1 MTKGVRITTIIALFT
16 IGTALALFAIGLAW
30 PTSPFGAAM
39 TGDHPVRILL
49 TMAVVLA
56 IIWTSYQ
63 FIQRSPARPEH
74 PVYWGFAL
82 FVMLAA
88 TTASLCGEFRRWP
101 LITEKPYVDFVRVF
115 ALAGPLLF
123 MTCMVFRP
131 FVNPPDKPVHS
142 AEGVQSWGRLTS
154 VLIVL
159 LAIFAFGIEVKDV
172 PIVDTGNKA
181 GIQIVDKGNK
191 AGIQSTPSVRWAEL
205 PAILIVFLLA
215 EMGLELVVL
224 SIDSRE
230 AMLIANK
237 SMDETKLATASAAA
251 RATEAVGHLKDAT
264 GAFGG
269 AKTDALKAIDELHS
283 WTKTYAQI
291 SEELIK
297 GGKQFP
303 TLLGFVDKE
312 SEKKYWERLFLFAR
326 SWIPDPHP
334 SQETGRLIGE
344 LFITFMGSS
353 VGTGSVRRSANSI
366 SCITA
371 DAVFAEASKRWLEQM
386 AQKPD
391 GQLVVWALTTLLPT
405 EFAFPS
411 AYRGSG
417 DLSASRI
424 KSLNHFTDAVMRSC
438 LKKEVADYRRIT
450 VFEKSKATVLEKLVQ
465 KVRGDRCS
473 LDHWFIWDTRVA
485 RLKHGVSEPN
495 QNLDAFK
502 EFAKNVLRAKG
513 PYDGM
518 RRTSLEEIFSKAVA
532 DEPDQRPSIFPYHS
546 SSSELSLFTINLD
559 LPGSEGDGEK
569 MAVFG
574 PVADSLTSPNNSSQ
588 SLIAWLKSEHWQ
600 SLREWYCTD
609 LHTSSDAREA
619 AWWVALDD
627 KSKDLLKN
635 FSLDWDSTNVTTLD
649 LLLIGSR
656 KNSNKK
662 EDIDWHGAAISNL
675 SFNRTEC
682 TVQLVTN
689 LDRLEPIANAVK
701 VLCNDFTAPTDREIE
716 RPVQSFGRWSSWPV
730 PDWPSPVPVVSQVNA
745 MGTPSGGSGR
755 G

>member
-1 MTKGVRITTIIALFT
+1 MKPIARLMSNMVLNFAMISCAFAQPPIIRGIANAASGGSAVVPQMLVSIYGSNLAVQTATANALPLTTQLGGTAVAFNGIAAPLLYVSSEQINAQVPSGVRGSASANVVVTTAVGKSSAFSMPVNSGSAPRIFT
-16 IGTALALFAIGLAW
+16 
-30 PTSPFGAAM
+30 
-39 TGDHPVRILL
+39 
-49 TMAVVLA
+49 
-56 IIWTSYQ
+56 
-63 FIQRSPARPEH
+63 QRSPARPEH

-450 VFEKSKATVLEKLVQ
+450 VFEKSKATVL
-465 KVRGDRCS
+465 
-473 LDHWFIWDTRVA
+473 
-485 RLKHGVSEPN
+485 
-495 QNLDAFK
+495 
-502 EFAKNVLRAKG
+502 
-513 PYDGM
+513 
-518 RRTSLEEIFSKAVA
+518 
-532 DEPDQRPSIFPYHS
+532 
-546 SSSELSLFTINLD
+546 
-559 LPGSEGDGEK
+559 
-569 MAVFG
+569 
-574 PVADSLTSPNNSSQ
+574 
-588 SLIAWLKSEHWQ
+588 
-600 SLREWYCTD
+600 
-609 LHTSSDAREA
+609 
-619 AWWVALDD
+619 
-627 KSKDLLKN
+627 
-635 FSLDWDSTNVTTLD
+635 
-649 LLLIGSR
+649 
-656 KNSNKK
+656 
-662 EDIDWHGAAISNL
+662 
-675 SFNRTEC
+675 
-682 TVQLVTN
+682 
-689 LDRLEPIANAVK
+689 
-701 VLCNDFTAPTDREIE
+701 
-716 RPVQSFGRWSSWPV
+716 
-730 PDWPSPVPVVSQVNA
+730 
-745 MGTPSGGSGR
+745 
-755 G
+755 